1 MNLRMTK
8 PGTEELM
15 DKYVGKKFRYNSK
28 YGGTTENILCE
39 DVSVCEIMDHKNGGL
54 VIEKTEIS
62 IISDK
67 RNVYDLEE
75 VEFYEE
81 IN

>member
-1 MNLRMTK
+1 MSLRITK
-8 PGTEELM
+8 PGSDELM
-15 DKYVGKKFRYNSK
+15 EKYVGKKFRYHSK
-28 YGGTTENILCE
+28 YGGTVENILCE
-39 DVSVCEIMDHKNGGL
+39 DISITETIEHKNGETYVGL
-54 VIEKTEIS
+54 CEIY

-67 RNVYDLEE
+67 RNSYNLNE